1 VPHFRFASLLGL
13 IWLCAM
19 QVTPAFAITPSIGMS
34 GDAVA
39 QQRFWEVIVGS
50 GGFQVGSPP
59 SAHMPEPGIVAALG
73 FGLLLL
79 GVSYGRSAARS
90 GRPRGAIGMGTS
102 PWQSSPKVASR
113 GPP

>member
-1 VPHFRFASLLGL
+1 
-13 IWLCAM
+13 M

-39 QQRFWEVIVGS
+39 QQRLWEVIVGS
-50 GGFQVGSPP
+50 EGFQVGSPP

-79 GVSYGRSAARS
+79 GVSYGRSAIRS
-90 GRPRGAIGMGTS
+90 GRPQGAIGMGRS
-102 PWQSSPKVASR
+102 RLRSSRNVAGR
-113 GPP
+113 GQP